1 MPFSILRLRRSS
13 LMRRIAGS
21 SRFFFLSGSAFS
33 RADMCMHLRPGKIG
47 GASREHC
54 WATLKIAPTL
64 FVRTFHCMCVCGR
77 TCLSPENCVI
87 NPSTFIASCQLS

>member
-47 GASREHC
+47 GASREHW
-54 WATLKIAPTL
+54 WAT
-64 FVRTFHCMCVCGR
+64 
-77 TCLSPENCVI
+77 LSPENCVI